1 MNDTLREL
9 LIDYLDGSLPPSQR
23 AEVDELIVADPE
35 AARFVKDHE
44 EVWDAL
50 GEAFG
55 DPDVEASADFR
66 AQVASEA
73 AVSQVSRAWPVQ
85 RLLGLAACLAVALTV
100 FSWWLND
107 PSGAPALSG
116 EDADV
121 VRYLH
126 VLREIDIVESMS
138 GELDLRAQYD
148 VLRAFEG
155 ELEG

>member
-23 AEVDELIVADPE
+23 AEVDELISADPE
-35 AARFVKDHE
+35 AARFVSEHE
-44 EVWDAL
+44 QVWDAL

-55 DPDVEASADFR
+55 DPEVEASEDFR
-66 AQVASEA
+66 AEVASRA
-73 AVSQVSRAWPVQ
+73 AGSQVTRAWPLQ
-85 RLLGLAACLAVALTV
+85 RLLGLAACLAIGLTL
-100 FSWWLND
+100 FSWWISD
-107 PSGAPALSG
+107 RQGAPLLSA
-116 EDADV
+116 EDAEV

-126 VLREIDIVESMS
+126 VLREFDVIESMS
-138 GELDLRAQYD
+138 DELDLRAQYD

>member
-23 AEVDELIVADPE
+23 AEVEELIVVYPE

-44 EVWDAL
+44 EIWEAM

-66 AQVASEA
+66 AQVVSEA
-73 AVSQVSRAWPVQ
+73 AASQLSRAWPVQ
-85 RLLGLAACLAVALTV
+85 RLLGLAACLALALTA
-100 FSWWLND
+100 FSWWVND
-107 PSGAPALSG
+107 PSGTPALST

-126 VLREIDIVESMS
+126 VLREVDIVESMS
-138 GELDLRAQYD
+138 DELDLRAEYD